1 MKVTAA
7 CVCVYLLACTF
18 TIGGFI
24 DDRPWG
30 NGSPFYYSL
39 NVLNGQVPYRDFSLE
54 YPPLALPVFLAPH
67 LFAGDGLIAYN
78 NVFKVEMALFGLG
91 ALFLMNVVLRRLRAT
106 ELRRALALGAFA
118 VSPALL
124 GHLFLNRYD
133 LWPTLLVTAALA
145 SFVTCR
151 VRTGGAATGA
161 AIGAKAFALVTVPV
175 AALRLRGSVRLAAV
189 WAAAVL
195 IATFGYFAVVAPHG
209 LGASFKVQ
217 LTRHLQTESVGAS
230 LLLAADQVGIYHA
243 RIVAGNPG
251 SIDLAGG
258 LPDAIGVISSV
269 VLLAAVA
276 LIVMLYRR
284 CGPEDDE
291 AFIAAFAAS
300 VFAFAVLTKVISP
313 QFLIWVLPLVPLVRG
328 RAGALASVL
337 LLAALPLTQS
347 LNYGFSG
354 LTIAGWTVWVLLLR
368 NALLLGSFAVLI
380 AGLLRMS
387 AAATAPTAT
396 TAPPM

>member
-1 MKVTAA
+1 M
-7 CVCVYLLACTF
+7 
-18 TIGGFI
+18 I
-24 DDRPWG
+24 
-30 NGSPFYYSL
+30 
-39 NVLNGQVPYRDFSLE
+39 
-54 YPPLALPVFLAPH
+54 
-67 LFAGDGLIAYN
+67 
-78 NVFKVEMALFGLG
+78 
-91 ALFLMNVVLRRLRAT
+91 
-106 ELRRALALGAFA
+106 
-118 VSPALL
+118 
-124 GHLFLNRYD
+124 
-133 LWPTLLVTAALA
+133 
-145 SFVTCR
+145 
-151 VRTGGAATGA
+151 
-161 AIGAKAFALVTVPV
+161 
-175 AALRLRGSVRLAAV
+175 
-189 WAAAVL
+189 
-195 IATFGYFAVVAPHG
+195 
-209 LGASFKVQ
+209 
-217 LTRHLQTESVGAS
+217 
-230 LLLAADQVGIYHA
+230 
-243 RIVAGNPG
+243 
-251 SIDLAGG
+251 
-258 LPDAIGVISSV
+258 
-269 VLLAAVA
+269 
-276 LIVMLYRR
+276 YRR